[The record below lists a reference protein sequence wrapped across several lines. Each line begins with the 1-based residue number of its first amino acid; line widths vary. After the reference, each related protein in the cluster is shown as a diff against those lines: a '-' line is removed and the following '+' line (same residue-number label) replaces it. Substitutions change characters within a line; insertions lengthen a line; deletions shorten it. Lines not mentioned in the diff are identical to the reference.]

1 MLSEG
6 ISVALWRIHNLQP
19 SSHHLTSATHF
30 LTLMIWCAIW
40 EEGQKECWD
49 LLENANF
56 FCLVFP
62 QFIRKQLASQGKNKP
77 CHLRVELSRSPTV
90 LSHVFLFIRN
100 QFIRNQELASPK
112 IKKLLEL
119 QIILPILN
127 KELSLQKNNFTV
139 ILVIY
144 F

>member
-19 SSHHLTSATHF
+19 SSHHVTCATHF
-30 LTLMIWCAIW
+30 STPMIWCAIW

-49 LLENANF
+49 LLENANI
-56 FCLVFP
+56 FCLVFL
-62 QFIRKQLASQGKNKP
+62 QFIRKQLASQGKSKP
-77 CHLRVELSRSPTV
+77 CHLCVELSRSPTV
-90 LSHVFLFIRN
+90 LSHVFLFTRN
-100 QFIRNQELASPK
+100 QKLASPK

-127 KELSLQKNNFTV
+127 KELSLQENSFTV